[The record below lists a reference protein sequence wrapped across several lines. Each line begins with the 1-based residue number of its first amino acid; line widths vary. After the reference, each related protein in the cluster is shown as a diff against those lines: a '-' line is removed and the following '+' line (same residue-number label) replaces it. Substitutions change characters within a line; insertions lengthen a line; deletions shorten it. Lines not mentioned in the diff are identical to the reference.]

1 MFLFKKLSRLFYG
14 FKIMRK
20 SKRPVADP
28 NLYWVEEMVKL
39 MDSRFVLPGT
49 RFRFGLDPILG
60 LLPVVGD
67 LTSFA
72 ISGGLLLYMLK
83 YGVSRKVIVLM
94 LLNITLDATIGSI
107 PIIGHI
113 FDFYYKA
120 NTRNINLLKKHYE
133 EGKYQGSGTWII
145 VLVAVILILLI
156 FLFIWGI
163 WKLIAWLAA
172 LL

>member
-1 MFLFKKLSRLFYG
+1 
-14 FKIMRK
+14 MRK
-20 SKRPVADP
+20 SNNPSADP

-39 MDSRFVLPGT
+39 MDSRFKLPGT

-83 YGVSRKVIVLM
+83 YGVSRKVIILM

-107 PIIGHI
+107 PILGHI

-133 EGKYQGSGTWII
+133 EGKYHGSGTWII
-145 VLVAVILILLI
+145 VLVALILILLI
-156 FLFIWGI
+156 FLIIWGI
-163 WKLIAWLAA
+163 WKLFAWLAA
-172 LL
+172 IV